1 MDKLGMGMDF
11 QKIKKRPEGR
21 YTLKNG
27 DPDWTWTNDPYRV
40 KVMLSQLSYEITFI
54 ASNLTAFFTKSK
66 GF

>member
-27 DPDWTWTNDPYRV
+27 DPDWT
-40 KVMLSQLSYEITFI
+40 
-54 ASNLTAFFTKSK
+54 
-66 GF
+66 